1 MKRLLSGAFVFVA
14 TLFIF
19 FEEWLWFR
27 LLAFMKSV
35 AALPIIRNLENVLRR
50 QNKWVSLAVFIIPE
64 FSFIP
69 VKLGVVWLMGNNHAF
84 SGVILFI
91 AAKITGTALFAWM
104 WEVTEA
110 KITQFAWVCW
120 IHNTALKIRAWA
132 HDWIQ
137 RQPAY
142 HRAKTFITE
151 LRGRKEHW
159 LARRMRAAKVVAKNE
174 WSGQ

>member
-35 AALPIIRNLENVLRR
+35 AALPIIRNLETVLRQ

-64 FSFIP
+64 LSFIP

-120 IHNTALKIRAWA
+120 VRDNVAKLRVWA
-132 HDWIQ
+132 HTWVQ
-137 RQPAY
+137 QQPAY
-142 HRAKTFITE
+142 HRAKDLVAKIKTK
-151 LRGRKEHW
+151 KEHW
-159 LARRMRAAKVVAKNE
+159 SKRKFRAAIALAKHK
-174 WSGQ
+174 

>member
-27 LLAFMKSV
+27 LLSFMKSV

-64 FSFIP
+64 LSFIP

-110 KITQFAWVCW
+110 KITQFAWIRW
-120 IHNTALKIRAWA
+120 IRDNVAKLRSWA
-132 HDWIQ
+132 HNWVQ
-137 RQPAY
+137 QQPAY
-142 HRAKTFITE
+142 HRAKEFVAKIKAQ
-151 LRGRKEHW
+151 KEHW
-159 LARRMRAAKVVAKNE
+159 AKRKFRAAIAVAKHK
-174 WSGQ
+174 

>member
-1 MKRLLSGAFVFVA
+1 MKKILSGFFVFAA

-27 LLAFMKSV
+27 LLKFMQSV
-35 AALPIIRNLENVLRR
+35 AALSIIHNLEMVLRK

-64 FSFIP
+64 LSFIP

-91 AAKITGTALFAWM
+91 VAKITGTALFAWV

-110 KITQFAWVCW
+110 KITQFAWVRLVHTTVLKIRTWAHNW
-120 IHNTALKIRAWA
+120 IRKQPAYQRAKDFASQLALKIRSNNE
-132 HDWIQ
+132 
-137 RQPAY
+137 R
-142 HRAKTFITE
+142 
-151 LRGRKEHW
+151 RKIG
-159 LARRMRAAKVVAKNE
+159 
-174 WSGQ
+174 S

>member
-1 MKRLLSGAFVFVA
+1 MKKVISGIFVFTA

-27 LLAFMKSV
+27 LLKFMRAA
-35 AALPIIRNLENVLRR
+35 AALPIIRNLEEVLRR

-64 FSFIP
+64 LSFIP

-104 WEVTEA
+104 WEVTESQ
-110 KITQFAWVCW
+110 ITKFAWVNL
-120 IHNTALKIRAWA
+120 IHETVCKIRIWA
-132 HDWIQ
+132 HSWIQ
-137 RQPAY
+137 QQPAY
-142 HRAKTFITE
+142 KQAKE
-151 LRGRKEHW
+151 LVKNLKAQKEH
-159 LARRMRAAKVVAKNE
+159 RMKRKFRAAIAIVKQK
-174 WSGQ
+174 